1 MIFTITSR
9 VLCVNHLTMCLLV
22 QCIQAVLVVTHTA
35 PPEFTVQPEQTTVL
49 NSTAASFNCSAKGNP
64 PPTITWLH
72 NGERVTP
79 SDRVTILSNG
89 TLAIDPVT
97 MMDCC
102 VYHCV
107 ANNSLG
113 SEESNGA
120 MLIVHC
126 E

>member
-1 MIFTITSR
+1 
-9 VLCVNHLTMCLLV
+9 MCLLI
-22 QCIQAVLVVTHTA
+22 QCIQAVLVGTHTA
-35 PPEFTVQPEQTTVL
+35 PPEFTVQPEDITVL
-49 NSTAASFNCSAKGNP
+49 NNTAASFNCSAKGNP

-79 SDRVTILSNG
+79 SVRVTIHSSDRVIHSNG
-89 TLAIDPVT
+89 TLVIDPVT
-97 MMDCC
+97 MMDCG

-113 SEESNGA
+113 SEESDGA